1 MRLLHHSVRLKA
13 QAKLMRLDFTHY
25 KKALLHTAYMQ
36 HVREGI
42 QQAKGSTISKRPV
55 GFDVRLPRLN
65 FMAFMS
71 F

>member
-25 KKALLHTAYMQ
+25 KKGFTLYYIQ

-42 QQAKGSTISKRPV
+42 QQAKSSTINKRPV
-55 GFDVRLPRLN
+55 GFSRLLKLN
-65 FMAFMS
+65 FMMVR
-71 F
+71 